1 MKNLALICVGFPKE
15 NITKKSLF
23 DLTLNYI
30 FIDYRIVRLNF
41 LGAAVMFRG
50 TGLKKNM
57 NVVTTIIPLN
67 AAAARC
73 AFSRRKLLFILLILL
88 VSFVTVCAQNPAQ
101 GGVMKIK
108 ITMGNREITATISD
122 NAAARDFISLLPL
135 NLTLTDYNRTEKVS
149 GLPQRLN
156 TAGTPSSY
164 TPVVG
169 DICYYAP
176 WGSLCIFYR
185 PFSNSSGLVL
195 LGKIDNDGIEAFT
208 ISGSLTATIEV
219 IP

>member
-1 MKNLALICVGFPKE
+1 M
-15 NITKKSLF
+15 
-23 DLTLNYI
+23 
-30 FIDYRIVRLNF
+30 
-41 LGAAVMFRG
+41 
-50 TGLKKNM
+50 
-57 NVVTTIIPLN
+57 
-67 AAAARC
+67 
-73 AFSRRKLLFILLILL
+73 RKLLFIHLILL

-101 GGVMKIK
+101 GGMMKIK
-108 ITMGNREITATISD
+108 ITIGNRKITAAMSD

-135 NLTLTDYNRTEKVS
+135 TLTLTDYNRTEKVS
-149 GLPQRLN
+149 DIPQRLS

-164 TPVVG
+164 TPVTG

-176 WGSLCIFYR
+176 WGNLCIFYR

-208 ISGSLTATIEV
+208 VSGSLTAAFEV